1 MINNGKAIDNYK
13 FLIYD
18 VTKLGIIPNLKE
30 RFMNNYSKQRETI
43 LTTIKEN
50 LIHPTAEEIYEL
62 VIKKEPNIS
71 KSTVYRNINILMDL
85 GKIRKIKITTGPDRY
100 DYIYDEHSHV
110 ICGKCGRIFDFYYN
124 FNQNEIAKNIQNQL
138 KTNVSIDNITIYG
151 ICDKCKSKNKNKE
164 ELLWKKN

>member
-1 MINNGKAIDNYK
+1 
-13 FLIYD
+13 
-18 VTKLGIIPNLKE
+18 
-30 RFMNNYSKQRETI
+30 MNNYSKQRETI
-43 LTTIKEN
+43 LTAIKEN

-85 GKIRKIKITTGPDRY
+85 GKIRKIKTTAGPDRY

-110 ICGKCGRIFDFYYN
+110 ICEKCGRIFDFYYN

-138 KTNVSIDNITIYG
+138 KTSVSIDNITIYG

-164 ELLWKKN
+164 EI